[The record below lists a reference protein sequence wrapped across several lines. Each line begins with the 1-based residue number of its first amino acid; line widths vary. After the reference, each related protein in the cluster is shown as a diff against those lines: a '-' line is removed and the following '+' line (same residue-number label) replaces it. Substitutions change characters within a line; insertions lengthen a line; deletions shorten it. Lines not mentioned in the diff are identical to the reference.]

1 VGRGAAPA
9 GVTRVDPVIGALVAV
24 AAGVALIGTA
34 LLARY
39 EVLAYAAGWRPE
51 VGELPAGIPYASGAP
66 ADRPPDGYLV
76 YLDGIGKMRFRD
88 SRDGG
93 RLVEQ
98 IVVEAPELRVLGHV
112 LPYSPVARPLAER
125 HGAPWLRHHAALA
138 LFLYN
143 VVQILV
149 AADARYRPL
158 YNRAVGGQIA
168 EQLRRAGHAG
178 DDPTPVALLGYSGGA
193 QVATGAVRELSARLG
208 APLTVILLG
217 GFHNGANDLTG
228 AVSVHEFTSD
238 HDPIERIGRWL
249 FPHRWPWSRRS
260 AWNRARRAGTVRAHR
275 LDPAHHV
282 GPLSYISPTAHLP
295 DGRSHLERTA
305 AEIVRVVRAGTAPT
319 PDPATTARCD
329 GPDPGRREPP
339 AEEPPCSR

>member
-1 VGRGAAPA
+1 
-9 GVTRVDPVIGALVAV
+9 VIGAWVATTV
-24 AAGVALIGTA
+24 GAALIGTA

-39 EVLAYAAGWRPE
+39 EVLVYAAGWRPD
-51 VGELPAGIPYASGAP
+51 VAELPAGIPYASGAA

-98 IVVEAPELRVLGHV
+98 LVLAAPELRVLGHV

-125 HGAPWLRHHAALA
+125 RGAPWLRHHAGLV
-138 LFLYN
+138 LFVYN

-168 EQLRRAGHAG
+168 DQLRRAGYPRG
-178 DDPTPVALLGYSGGA
+178 GRTPVALLGYSGGA
-193 QVATGAVRELSARLG
+193 QVATGAVRELSAQLG
-208 APLTVILLG
+208 APLVVILLG
-217 GFHNGANDLTG
+217 GFHNGANDLAG
-228 AVSVHEFTSD
+228 ARALHVFTSR
-238 HDPIERIGRWL
+238 HDPIERIGRWI
-249 FPHRWPWSRRS
+249 FPARWPWARRS
-260 AWNRARRAGTVRAHR
+260 AWNRARRAGTVHVHR

-282 GPLSYISPTAHLP
+282 GPLSYISPTALLP
-295 DGRSHLERTA
+295 DGRSHLDRTA
-305 AEIVRVVRAGTAPT
+305 AEIVRVIRASTTPTA
-319 PDPATTARCD
+319 DPATTRSH

-339 AEEPPCSR
+339 SEEPPCSR

>member
-1 VGRGAAPA
+1 
-9 GVTRVDPVIGALVAV
+9 VIGALVATTVGAVLV
-24 AAGVALIGTA
+24 ATA

-51 VGELPAGIPYASGAP
+51 VGELPAGMPYASGAA

-93 RLVEQ
+93 RLVEEL
-98 IVVEAPELRVLGHV
+98 VVDAPELRVLGHV

-125 HGAPWLRHHAALA
+125 SGAPWLRSHAALT
-138 LFLYN
+138 LFVYN

-168 EQLRRAGHAG
+168 EQLRHAG
-178 DDPTPVALLGYSGGA
+178 YRPGSGVPVVLLGYSGGA
-193 QVATGAVRELSARLG
+193 QVATGAVRELSSQLG
-208 APLTVILLG
+208 APLTVVLLG
-217 GFHNGANDLTG
+217 GFHNGANDLRD
-228 AVSVHEFTSD
+228 AVAVHQFTSA

-249 FPHRWPWSRRS
+249 FPPRWPAWRRS
-260 AWNRARRAGTVRAHR
+260 AWNRARRAGKVHVHR

-282 GPLSYISPTAHLP
+282 GPSSYISPTAQLP
-295 DGRSHLERTA
+295 DGRSYLGRTA
-305 AEIVRVVRAGTAPT
+305 ADIVRVIRTGTAPAG
-319 PDPATTARCD
+319 DEATTPRSH
-329 GPDPGRREPP
+329 GPVRGRGEPP
-339 AEEPPCSR
+339 VEEPPCSR